1 MNIFMIAAPAG
12 GVGRTTLAAWL
23 ALYAE
28 EAGEG
33 LVVALDANDEPTLV
47 RWGRDEKLS
56 RPVTAAWDASCTRES
71 LESLAD
77 EGVGLVLV
85 DGPGPEHGERIA
97 EVLAAVDL
105 ALIVVRPRGEDLD
118 AVGDLIDLVE
128 SAGKPFVFVLNQ
140 ASEDED
146 MTAATAISLA
156 QHGPVSPVILP
167 KSAALA
173 LPARDPGGDAPPD
186 RLVAPDHIARLWTY
200 LRDRMARTAGRP
212 EAGGPGPDRAR
223 SARHAYVQ
231 DATFI
236 LADMVY
242 PCHVMDISDEGV
254 SFSSDDA
261 PPPGSR
267 LGIYLPYLGRFDC
280 DVVESR
286 PEKVD
291 VRLVIDDDRRA
302 VLLDQVAALVDS
314 SREQASPERVS
325 AAESGSAQPAGDRP
339 DLAGRKRSYG

>member
-1 MNIFMIAAPAG
+1 MNIFMIAAPAD

-23 ALYAE
+23 GLHAE

-33 LVVALDANDEPTLV
+33 LVVALDANDDPALV
-47 RWGRDEKLS
+47 RWARDEKLS
-56 RPVTAAWDASCTRES
+56 RPVTAAWDASCTREN
-71 LESLAD
+71 LKGLAD

-85 DGPGPEHGERIA
+85 DCPGPEHGARIA

-105 ALIVVRPRGEDLD
+105 ALIVVRPKGEDLD
-118 AVGDLIDLVE
+118 AAGDLIDLVQ
-128 SAGKPFVFVLNQ
+128 SAGTPFVFVLNQ

-167 KSAALA
+167 QSADLA
-173 LPARDPGGDAPPD
+173 LPAREPGEDAPPD
-186 RLVAPDHIARLWTY
+186 RLVPAEQIARLWTY
-200 LRDRMARTAGRP
+200 LRERMARNARRP
-212 EAGGPGPDRAR
+212 DPGGPGPNRAR
-223 SARHAYVQ
+223 SATHAYYQ

-242 PCHVMDISDEGV
+242 PCHVMEISAEGV
-254 SFSSDDA
+254 SFSSDET

-286 PEKVD
+286 PGKVD
-291 VRLVIDDDRRA
+291 VRLVIDEDRRA

-314 SREQASPERVS
+314 SREHAPPERV
-325 AAESGSAQPAGDRP
+325 AVA
-339 DLAGRKRSYG
+339 